1 MIEAR
6 RDDVVDDFFGTVV
19 ADPYRW
25 LENPADPETQA
36 WSEAQSHAAA
46 TYLQALPA
54 RGAIHRRLTAL
65 WDFPRQSAPMKHGDR
80 FFFFK
85 NDGLQNQAALYAT
98 DDPTHDP
105 VLVLDPNRLSAD
117 GTVALTTAE
126 FSHDGAFL
134 AYGASH
140 SGSDWQE
147 VRVREVA
154 SGEDGRDLLR
164 WCKFSSIAWKH
175 DSSGFFYN
183 RFPEPGTVLPEDA
196 YAHNRVYWHARGT
209 EQDGD
214 VLIYERPD
222 MKEVRF
228 SPIITED
235 GAYLLLYGAVGT
247 ETKNRLY
254 YRHVESDGPFV
265 RLLDSADA
273 NYTPI
278 EMIGSILYLKTD
290 LNAPRGRIIAIDL
303 AHPERAEWRDIVP
316 EGEDTIALA
325 AMSNRQFIVVPMHD
339 ASHRLLIY
347 ALDGAFVREVP
358 LPSLGSI
365 VELSGRRDDTELFFA
380 FTSFLHPMTVYRYDM
395 IATLLALYEQ
405 STAFDPSDYETTQ
418 VFYLSKDDT
427 RVPMFL
433 THKRGLSLDGSHPAL
448 LYGYGGFDI
457 SLTPQ
462 FSVARLPW
470 LEAGGVYAVVNLRGG
485 GEYGDIWHAMGKRE
499 KKQNVFDDFIAAGEW
514 LIANGYTQ
522 PSRLAINGR
531 SNGGLLVAACL
542 VQRPILFGAVICEV
556 PVTDMLRFQ
565 KFTAGRYWTVEYGD
579 ADASAED
586 FRFLYRYSP
595 LHNVRP
601 GIAYPPTLV
610 ATADSDDRVVPSHAK
625 KFTATLQSAHAG
637 TTPILLRL
645 ELKAGHGQGKP
656 TQKVID
662 EQADILAFL
671 FDTFAVVAPDTW

>member
-134 AYGASH
+134 AYGTSH

-316 EGEDTIALA
+316 EGEDTIAFA

-339 ASHRLLIY
+339 ASHRGSP
-347 ALDGAFVREVP
+347 ALSMQSNRCIGSCSNDSGARNQYVHVHHFARALRSLWQP
-358 LPSLGSI
+358 RNGSLGIIESAGEPLYRDE
-365 VELSGRRDDTELFFA
+365 VRTVRFQFLTGGRHDAVTDGEESDHRADPDDDTQHRQGCPHHVCTE
-380 FTSFLHPMTVYRYDM
+380 
-395 IATLLALYEQ
+395 TL
-405 STAFDPSDYETTQ
+405 
-418 VFYLSKDDT
+418 
-427 RVPMFL
+427 
-433 THKRGLSLDGSHPAL
+433 
-448 LYGYGGFDI
+448 
-457 SLTPQ
+457 
-462 FSVARLPW
+462 
-470 LEAGGVYAVVNLRGG
+470 
-485 GEYGDIWHAMGKRE
+485 
-499 KKQNVFDDFIAAGEW
+499 
-514 LIANGYTQ
+514 
-522 PSRLAINGR
+522 
-531 SNGGLLVAACL
+531 
-542 VQRPILFGAVICEV
+542 
-556 PVTDMLRFQ
+556 
-565 KFTAGRYWTVEYGD
+565 
-579 ADASAED
+579 
-586 FRFLYRYSP
+586 
-595 LHNVRP
+595 
-601 GIAYPPTLV
+601 
-610 ATADSDDRVVPSHAK
+610 
-625 KFTATLQSAHAG
+625 
-637 TTPILLRL
+637 
-645 ELKAGHGQGKP
+645 
-656 TQKVID
+656 
-662 EQADILAFL
+662 
-671 FDTFAVVAPDTW
+671 